1 MSTMPSI
8 LLRLSLAM
16 LLLVAAAEGGAQQ
29 LVSGDL
35 TLHYSTMPTLQ
46 LQPEVARQYGLTR
59 SAGRALLNVALRRRL
74 TAGGDE
80 AVAATVTASATNLA
94 GQRQDLRMRE
104 VREGDAIYY
113 LAEARVS
120 DGETLRFE
128 VSAVVDGA
136 PRPLAVRFQQDFYAP
151 R

>member
-1 MSTMPSI
+1 MTRPF
-8 LLRLSLAM
+8 RTFFAAM
-16 LLLVAAAEGGAQQ
+16 LLLGAGTASAQQ

-35 TLHYSTMPTLQ
+35 ILHYSALPTLQ

-59 SAGRALLNVALRRRL
+59 SAGRALLNVAVRR
-74 TAGGDE
+74 TQADGSDI
-80 AVAATVTASATNLA
+80 AVAATVSASATNLA

-113 LAEARVS
+113 LAEARIS

-128 VSAVVDGA
+128 LSATVDGA
-136 PRPLAVRFQQDFYAP
+136 PRPLAVRFQQDFYTP

>member
-1 MSTMPSI
+1 MTQSPA
-8 LLRLSLAM
+8 LRLSLAFG
-16 LLLVAAAEGGAQQ
+16 LLFAAFVCQAQQ
-29 LVSGDL
+29 LVSGDI
-35 TLHYSTMPTLQ
+35 TLHYSTMPTLN
-46 LQPEVARQYGLTR
+46 LQPAVARQYGLTR

-74 TAGGDE
+74 AAGGDE

-94 GQRQDLRMRE
+94 GQRQELRMRE

-128 VSAVVDGA
+128 LSAVVDGA
-136 PRPLAVRFQQDFYAP
+136 PRPLAVRFQQDFYTP